1 MDKKIRQKIDRQA
14 DKDTYKDTKI
24 GRELESERKIKIKKG
39 NERLG
44 EKWINTDKEKF
55 TDRSISEQISG
66 LINRQIEFRF
76 YQQFK
81 KHI

>member
-39 NERLG
+39 NERQG
-44 EKWINTDKEKF
+44 
-55 TDRSISEQISG
+55 G
-66 LINRQIEFRF
+66 
-76 YQQFK
+76 
-81 KHI
+81 